1 MTTFA
6 QNETIATPLL
16 TKPLSPTIGA
26 VVAGI
31 DLAQRLDDGAIA
43 QIRRAL
49 DEHLVLF
56 FEDQRITP
64 VQQRDFAARFGEL
77 HVHPFYPGTDEAR
90 EIMVLAYD
98 ESRKGHNDTWH
109 SDVTFIQTPPQAS
122 ILYAEEIPEV
132 GGDTIWV
139 NTYAAYEAL
148 SEPVKEL
155 AGKLHAVH
163 DFSKAFKLDRFRQYG
178 IEEQAAQAYSGNPP
192 VTHPVIRTNPATG
205 RKALFV
211 NATFTSYI
219 EELSQRE
226 SDALLELF
234 FAHLIQPEFQVRWR
248 WKPNVVA
255 FWDNRWTQHYALS
268 DYFPHRRRVRRATIL
283 GDRPT

>member
-6 QNETIATPLL
+6 QNETIEAPLVR
-16 TKPLSPTIGA
+16 KPLSPTIGA
-26 VVAGI
+26 VVEGI
-31 DLAQRLDDGAIA
+31 DLAQRLDDGAIT

-77 HVHPFYPGTDEAR
+77 HVHPVYPGTDEAR

-109 SDVTFIQTPPQAS
+109 SDVTFIQAPPQAS

-163 DFSKAFKLDRFRQYG
+163 DFAKAFKLDRFRSYG
-178 IEEQAAQAYSGNPP
+178 IEEQAAQAYSDNPP
-192 VTHPVIRTNPATG
+192 VSHPVVRTNPATG

-211 NATFTSYI
+211 NATFTSHI
-219 EELSQRE
+219 EGLSQRE

-268 DYFPHRRRVRRATIL
+268 DYFPHRRSVRRATIL
-283 GDRPT
+283 GDRPV